1 MKKIFAMA
9 ALCLSA
15 LMTVAQN
22 NQYIIYSEEA
32 ESNIQGIAKTIDIP
46 QPGARLTLNAKHS
59 ASATTTDKA
68 TLGNL
73 KIEQKVNNQWETLYE
88 DNPGVVTTADRTFL
102 GQVVGTYEASVA
114 YEQLSLDI
122 NYRATQIRFSRSG
135 GVLGAITTNDKQ
147 VKDIKIYMASFVEV
161 KPEPLDFGEMVVW
174 SEPVEKKFY
183 VEHCNVA
190 RLSITSS
197 NADFALNANTVAN
210 SGIAVY
216 ATDTFSVTFT
226 PNIMGQHEATIIVTN
241 GTETDSIHCRA
252 KVTKRTPVFTS
263 NLPETMT
270 VGEVV
275 ALPVSSDCEN
285 LLVISSCSDELLV
298 RCGEIKALEPGTA
311 TFEAVQLGD
320 DDYWNNKTE
329 EFSIT
334 IVPATAT
341 EEAAIREAKDADRL
355 LREGQVIVRTADSE
369 YLVSGQRK

>member
-1 MKKIFAMA
+1 MKKIFAILT
-9 ALCLSA
+9 LCLSA
-15 LMTVAQN
+15 LTTVAQT

-32 ESNIQGIAKTIDIP
+32 ESKIALIAKTIDIP

-59 ASATTTDKA
+59 ASSVTTNKA
-68 TLGNL
+68 LMGSL

-88 DNPGVVTTADRTFL
+88 DNPGIVTEGDITL
-102 GQVVGTYEASVA
+102 PVVGTVVGKKEVSVA
-114 YEQLSLDI
+114 NEPLSFDI

-135 GVLGAITTNDKQ
+135 AGSALNDKL
-147 VKDIKIYMASFVEV
+147 VSDIKIYMASFVEV

-190 RLSITSS
+190 RLSMTSS
-197 NADFALNANTVAN
+197 NSDFALNTNTVAN

-241 GTETDSIHCRA
+241 GTQTDSIHCRA
-252 KVTKRTPVFTS
+252 KVTKRTPIFTS

-270 VGEVV
+270 VGDVI

-285 LLVISSCSDELLV
+285 LLVISTCSDELSV
-298 RCGEIKALEPGTA
+298 RCGEIKALEAGTA

-329 EFSIT
+329 EFTVT
-334 IVPATAT
+334 IVLATAT
-341 EEAAIREAKDADRL
+341 NQAAIREATADRI
-355 LREGQVIVRTADSE
+355 LREGQVIIRTTDRQYTAA
-369 YLVSGQRK
+369 GQQK